1 MMTTIKVYR
10 THHWKAAEQLTRA
23 RHASAAFLFFFLI
36 CTKSKIPLELNN
48 NNKQTITIKPLKSR
62 LKNSTGKGN
71 VVIILFYQI

>member
-1 MMTTIKVYR
+1 MTTIKVCR
-10 THHWKAAEQLTRA
+10 AHHWKAAEQLTRA
-23 RHASAAFLFFFLI
+23 RHASAAFFFFLI